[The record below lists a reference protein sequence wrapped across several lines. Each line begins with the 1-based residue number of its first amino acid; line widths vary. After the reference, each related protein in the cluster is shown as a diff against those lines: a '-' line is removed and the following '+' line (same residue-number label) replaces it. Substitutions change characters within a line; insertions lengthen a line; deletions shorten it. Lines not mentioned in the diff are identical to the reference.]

1 MGSVTLAEMTE
12 EMRRRVGENSGFGHT
27 VKFDFGED
35 GKIFIDTVSVPN
47 RVTNDDDEAET
58 TVRVKFA
65 DFCKISSGQKS
76 PAAAFMA
83 GRLKVTGNVGVSWK
97 LGSIIGP
104 ERAGRPADTDTE

>member
-1 MGSVTLAEMTE
+1 VGSVTLAEMTE